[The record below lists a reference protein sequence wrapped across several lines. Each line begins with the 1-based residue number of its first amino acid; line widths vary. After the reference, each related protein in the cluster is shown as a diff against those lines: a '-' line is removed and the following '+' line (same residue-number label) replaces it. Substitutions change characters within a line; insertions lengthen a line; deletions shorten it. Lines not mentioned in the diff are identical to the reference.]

1 VVFGGGGSYGLVGLI
16 GTLEKELKG
25 VEKETPGA
33 AGDTGGGPVIETKK
47 QRQL

>member
-16 GTLEKELKG
+16 GTLERELKG
-25 VEKETPGA
+25 LKKKASRA
-33 AGDTGGGPVIETKK
+33 AGDTRGWPVNETKR